1 MFLGLRSPF
10 LKPSKL
16 RIQCIMKPRGEAQ
29 CANAPE
35 QSKKAPFPFPGS
47 SSFTFP
53 NSPLRAPISWRKSSP
68 IWGSVT
74 SSPPMLICPAS
85 ATTQISRC
93 LRWVQ
98 KLLCI
103 CFPRSILFYSFYSTL
118 PHFIPFHSTPL
129 HSTPLPPRARTPKPH
144 CSRRLWSR
152 RRRRAGC
159 GWGSRN
165 PRPPG

>member
-1 MFLGLRSPF
+1 
-10 LKPSKL
+10 
-16 RIQCIMKPRGEAQ
+16 MKPRGEAQ

-129 HSTPLPPRARTPKPH
+129 HSTPLHSLPAPGRQSPTAHVASGREDAVGQVVDGEVGILGHRDEGHAGEHPARLRA
-144 CSRRLWSR
+144 
-152 RRRRAGC
+152 
-159 GWGSRN
+159 
-165 PRPPG
+165 